1 MFNWLNANTLQGV
14 LRAILS
20 FGGGILVGKGALTTE
35 QLTTITQHVTDP
47 SFIGACMAV
56 MTGVWSV
63 IHKQTPVVTTSA
75 TSTTTTA
82 APISR

>member
-1 MFNWLNANTLQGV
+1 MFNWLNANTLQGI

-35 QLTTITQHVTDP
+35 QLTTLTQHITDP

-63 IHKQTPVVTTSA
+63 IHKQTPSVN
-75 TSTTTTA
+75 STGTKTA
-82 APISR
+82 